1 MGERKFRFNDLG
13 NYYFGKYSA
22 HQTNIFFKEKGSL
35 NFKLPFFYLVI
46 PFNNPE
52 IIACLG
58 VAEPLGL
65 MRVLGI

>member
-35 NFKLPFFYLVI
+35 TI
-46 PFNNPE
+46 
-52 IIACLG
+52 
-58 VAEPLGL
+58 
-65 MRVLGI
+65 